1 MIKNKEDKEFEMLKS
16 LRADIENNSSNY
28 ERSLK
33 KAENVTQEELSKR
46 WINSMINNNIAKVS
60 KNESIKAVK
69 LLLSFEDERV
79 NKLMLEKMNCKKKV
93 LQKDNKFE
101 FIQSELTKKADKK
114 FKNNSDVIRLL
125 ILKYAYY
132 LRNKYFHAER
142 IPAIFLIETSN
153 KKELEY
159 MSEFILAIN
168 LDLISNKLRK

>member
-46 WINSMINNNIAKVS
+46 WINSMINNNIAKGS
-60 KNESIKAVK
+60 KNESSKTVK

-132 LRNKYFHAER
+132 LKKN
-142 IPAIFLIETSN
+142 IFMLR
-153 KKELEY
+153 EY
-159 MSEFILAIN
+159 LQIF
-168 LDLISNKLRK
+168 